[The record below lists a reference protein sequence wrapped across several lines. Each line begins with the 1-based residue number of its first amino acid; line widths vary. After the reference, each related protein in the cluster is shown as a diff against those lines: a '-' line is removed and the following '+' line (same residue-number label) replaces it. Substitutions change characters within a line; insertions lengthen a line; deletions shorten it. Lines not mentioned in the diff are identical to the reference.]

1 MGFDCAAR
9 LSGHNSLAKMD
20 RRQGWDGTQRVIGT
34 GTHEASNAR
43 FNQEMRRKLNWDGI
57 EFRFAQRATKRGHHQ
72 ATKETK
78 TTESGDRLD
87 DRDWDGT
94 RNDGTGGDST
104 PLECCGRDGITEPP
118 PTIEQPAHGTGLIYR
133 TRTRQETPD
142 GTLGRNPFR
151 RRPHERSGSP
161 PDWQLPPGAARPSE
175 WRARANSEPRRTATF
190 PTASRDARVQGRAP
204 G

>member
-133 TRTRQETPD
+133 TLPGRKRPTGRWD
-142 GTLGRNPFR
+142 GT
-151 RRPHERSGSP
+151 RSGGVPTNDQDRRQIGSCRRAQ
-161 PDWQLPPGAARPSE
+161 PDRPNGG
-175 WRARANSEPRRTATF
+175 RANSEPRRTATF